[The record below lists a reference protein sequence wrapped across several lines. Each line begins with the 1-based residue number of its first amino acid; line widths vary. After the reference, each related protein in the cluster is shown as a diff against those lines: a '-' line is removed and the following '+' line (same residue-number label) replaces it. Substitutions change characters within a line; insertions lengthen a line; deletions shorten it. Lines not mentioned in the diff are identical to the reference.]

1 MSIAA
6 CAVIIKASADVK
18 EISKSFPVYH
28 AALHAEKSYKQSA
41 KEVII

>member
-18 EISKSFPVYH
+18 EISKYFPVYY
-28 AALHAEKSYKQSA
+28 AALHAEKSYKQFV
-41 KEVII
+41 KEEII